1 MHSSFTANTNRLSTS
16 NYNFKSQFAPELHGS
31 GAFLYPNTK
40 ENDERSAAMNDD
52 FEYRY
57 VRGHVE
63 VYLDGTFLCSADNMF
78 EAREEIFD
86 LQMEET
92 L

>member
-1 MHSSFTANTNRLSTS
+1 
-16 NYNFKSQFAPELHGS
+16 
-31 GAFLYPNTK
+31 
-40 ENDERSAAMNDD
+40 MNDD